1 MSTDRLQSTY
11 DPRYEGIYQRG
22 GATDAVP
29 RMISEAP
36 PAPALPVAPPDEAA
50 APGIVEVGPD
60 TVQAT
65 EEPRPRNPLDVWI
78 WVAAAMLTGVGFY
91 ILSGPMLFEQQMAT
105 QVGDGATSA
114 YATTPW
120 VYWMNPAAPPL
131 ILLGLATAVA
141 QLFVLSIRH
150 TLRTR

>member
-1 MSTDRLQSTY
+1 MSTDRLQGTY

-29 RMISEAP
+29 RMTSEAP

-50 APGIVEVGPD
+50 IPGIVEVGPD
-60 TVQAT
+60 TARET

-78 WVAAAMLTGVGFY
+78 WVAAAVLTALGVYFFAAPSMYQRAFDEAMMNGQANGMYVNPWFN
-91 ILSGPMLFEQQMAT
+91 
-105 QVGDGATSA
+105 
-114 YATTPW
+114 TT
-120 VYWMNPAAPPL
+120 VLAAPPL